1 MFFVLCFL
9 FSCVMQRFLLIILID
24 MFNIVD
30 CYNFLITILG
40 VFGFII
46 LFYDL
51 EFMCLW
57 FRVW

>member
-1 MFFVLCFL
+1 
-9 FSCVMQRFLLIILID
+9 MQRFLLIILID